1 MKFVIRNEDKE
12 KTAVIIPAGGIDE
25 AAFNPIM
32 PYLEEYR
39 VIIPV
44 LDGSVIGE
52 KSDLP
57 DRKTEVSRI
66 IAGLKERG
74 TDGISLLLGVSY
86 GATIAL
92 EVLMTRKF
100 EVSRTVLDGGSF
112 LRYGPLMRTMNY
124 IGTSF
129 FVAGIRKN
137 PDRPTMYAGLG
148 EEADRHSRQIFTHMS
163 KASLKMLINDSMSG
177 VTYVDDGIRRKD
189 SLLVMY
195 GDRDGYKGGIKWF
208 EKHHCPFEK
217 TILKGYGH
225 CEYLY
230 QNPEIYVKRY
240 LLQKEL

>member
-1 MKFVIRNEDKE
+1 MKFVIRNEEKE
-12 KTAVIIPAGGIDE
+12 KTAVLIPAGGLDE
-25 AAFNPIM
+25 TAFNPIM

-44 LDGSVIGE
+44 LDGSVISE
-52 KSDLP
+52 KSDMP
-57 DRKTEVSRI
+57 DRKTEVSKI
-66 IAGLKERG
+66 TAGLKEHG
-74 TDGISLLLGVSY
+74 TERIALLLGISY

-100 EVSRTVLDGGSF
+100 QVSRAVLDGGSF
-112 LRYGPLMRTMNY
+112 LQYGPLMRSMNY

-129 FVAGIRKN
+129 FAAGIRKN
-137 PDRPTMYAGLG
+137 PDKPTMYAGLG
-148 EEADRHSRQIFTHMS
+148 EEADRHSRQIFTNMS

-177 VTYVDDGIRRKD
+177 VKYVDGGIRRED
-189 SLLVMY
+189 NLLVMY
-195 GDRDGYKGGIKWF
+195 GDKDGYKGGIKWF

-230 QNPEIYVKRY
+230 QNPEGYVKRY
-240 LLQKEL
+240 LLQEEL